1 MSIPPAF
8 IIGIAAVAL
17 IFVTTGI
24 ACIYGR
30 KVKRRQVTRRQDT
43 EKGIKVAAPTLR
55 VPPPAKHPKNPR
67 VVMASR
73 ADGFTRTGPLPIT
86 GAWI

>member
-30 KVKRRQVTRRQDT
+30 KVKGRQVTHRQDA
-43 EKGIKVAAPTLR
+43 EKGINVAAPTLR
-55 VPPPAKHPKNPR
+55 APPPAKHPRNPP
-67 VVMASR
+67 VVIASR
-73 ADGFTRTGPLPIT
+73 SDGFTRTGRLPIT